1 MKMIANDSLEVLRT
15 CRYPY
20 NEKLDAF
27 VSDNL
32 YLSVVTTNACQMRCP
47 YCINSNTDGSLN
59 MPLEEAE
66 KNISKAAGDLGIKEA
81 VILGG
86 EPTLYP
92 DLLKLI
98 RFLKDNVK
106 LRRVGITTNGIS
118 LKESPQLL
126 TDMINAGIDFLNI
139 SYHRDGQFLTCK
151 DLIGIRGQFLHDTT
165 PGMQKMRINT
175 NVWRGNHDTLPELTA
190 FLRKI
195 SDVCDEIR
203 VSNIIRKDGF
213 SVNPVNNPE
222 ADKMF
227 MEDWEYEDLFT
238 LLIRTYAPDI
248 AVIHNEEALGFVNY
262 YLIPTATPVIVNWNI
277 DSKVSEQICENDFTR
292 RRIHTVKCLVN
303 GKISLSWN
311 TNHIIY

>member
-1 MKMIANDSLEVLRT
+1 MKMIANDSLEVLRK
-15 CRYPY
+15 CNYLY
-20 NEKLDAF
+20 NEKLDAL

-32 YLSVVTTNACQMRCP
+32 YLSVVATNACQMKCP
-47 YCINSNTDGSLN
+47 YCINSNTDSSLN

-66 KNISKAAGDLGIKEA
+66 KNISKAVYDLDIKEA

-106 LRRVGITTNGIS
+106 LRRVGITTNGIR
-118 LKESPQLL
+118 LKESPQLI
-126 TDMINAGIDFLNI
+126 TDMVNAGIDFLNI
-139 SYHRDGQFLTCK
+139 SYHREGQFLTYK
-151 DLIGIRGQFLHDTT
+151 DLIDIRGRFLQDTT
-165 PGMQKMRINT
+165 PGMQKIRINT
-175 NVWRGNHDTLPELTA
+175 NVWKGNHDTLPELTS
-190 FLRKI
+190 FLRQI

-203 VSNIIRKDGF
+203 VSNIIKKDGF
-213 SVNPVNNPE
+213 SVNPINNHE

-238 LLIRTYAPDI
+238 RLLRTYAPDLVI
-248 AVIHNEEALGFVNY
+248 IHNEEALGFVNY

-277 DSKVSEQICENDFTR
+277 DSKVSEQICENDLAG